1 MCAAPS
7 SLERNVNALRWT
19 SLCSPC
25 RWRRDFALSTRRQQ
39 TLFEVRTK
47 APCDWGS
54 SRRTRKPIVTPRF
67 CPFFLLQK
75 KHLQLV
81 ETRERRRQRWMAG
94 TPPITLIF
102 RFPQDLPIEALAAER
117 ESEIPSGSR
126 RQNARTQGLSFSLL
140 FFSPLSFPK
149 GNK

>member
-1 MCAAPS
+1 MCATPS
-7 SLERNVNALRWT
+7 SLERNVKALRWT

-54 SRRTRKPIVTPRF
+54 SRRTREPIVTPRF

-75 KHLQLV
+75 RQVGLQARCNKAIWIKTNGSAKKSLRFCSV
-81 ETRERRRQRWMAG
+81 TKNRTLGHIFCALGLCCFDDERSDENEVAQV
-94 TPPITLIF
+94 
-102 RFPQDLPIEALAAER
+102 ALC
-117 ESEIPSGSR
+117 
-126 RQNARTQGLSFSLL
+126 LL
-140 FFSPLSFPK
+140 H
-149 GNK
+149 